1 VKRLRFAAAL
11 ALGLAAISI
20 APKADAIIVERV
32 VAVVGDRPI
41 LLSEL
46 RGRAKPNLLRL
57 MAQKVDANFH
67 AAAETEIYKE
77 FLTRMI
83 DERLEE
89 VAADRAHLSVA
100 PEDIDSAIER
110 IAANAHVR
118 PHDVVL
124 EVRRQGLSEQD
135 FRDELRR
142 QILDGKL
149 VELRVRPRVRV
160 SDQDS
165 RAAYQ
170 RYRQE
175 MLDQHPVDLRIL
187 ALRMT
192 NDSAARTALANQI
205 VEEARHGTDFCKLVA
220 LYTEDTETKAT
231 CGSRGPQPMAALV
244 PQMQEAI
251 KGMKA
256 NDISDPMVV
265 TSPGAGEALVIVQL
279 LSEPQVPAY
288 EQVKNEMW
296 QRAMLDGIERQR
308 KLWLQE
314 LRRGVYI
321 DVRL

>member
-1 VKRLRFAAAL
+1 VKRLRYAVAL
-11 ALGLAAISI
+11 ALGIATVGV

-57 MAQKVDANFH
+57 IAQKVDPNFH

-165 RAAYQ
+165 RAAYA

-192 NDSAARTALANQI
+192 NDAAARTALANQI
-205 VEEARHGTDFCKLVA
+205 VEQARHGTDFCKLVE

-244 PQMQEAI
+244 PQMQDAVKE
-251 KGMKA
+251 MKA
-256 NDISDPMVV
+256 NEISDPMVV
-265 TSPGAGEALVIVQL
+265 TSPGAGEAIVIVQL
-279 LSEPQVPAY
+279 LSAPQVPSF

-296 QRAMLDGIERQR
+296 QRAMMDGIERQR

>member
-1 VKRLRFAAAL
+1 MKRLRFAAAL
-11 ALGLAAISI
+11 ALGIAAVSV
-20 APKADAIIVERV
+20 APTADAIIVERV

-57 MAQKVDANFH
+57 MAQKVDPNFH

-100 PEDIDSAIER
+100 PEDIDAAIER

-118 PHDVVL
+118 PHDVIL

-175 MLDQHPVDLRIL
+175 IVDQHPVDLRIL
-187 ALRMT
+187 ALRLT
-192 NDSAARTALANQI
+192 SDAAARTALANQI
-205 VEEARHGTDFCKLVA
+205 VQQARHGADFCKLVA
-220 LYTEDTETKAT
+220 LYTEDTETKGT

-251 KGMKA
+251 KTMKP
-256 NDISDPMVV
+256 NEVSDPMVV
-265 TSPGAGEALVIVQL
+265 SSPGAGDAIVIVQL
-279 LSEPQVPAY
+279 LSEPQVPSFD
-288 EQVKNEMW
+288 QVKNEMW
-296 QRAMLDGIERQR
+296 QRAMMDGIERQR

>member
-1 VKRLRFAAAL
+1 VKRLRFAVAL
-11 ALGLAAISI
+11 ALGLAAVGV

-100 PEDIDSAIER
+100 PEDIDAAIER

-175 MLDQHPVDLRIL
+175 IVDQHPVDLRIL

-192 NDSAARTALANQI
+192 NDAAARTALANQI
-205 VEEARHGTDFCKLVA
+205 VEQARHGTDFCKLVE
-220 LYTEDTETKAT
+220 LYTEDTETKGT

-251 KGMKA
+251 KDMKA
-256 NDISDPMVV
+256 NQISDPMVV
-265 TSPGAGEALVIVQL
+265 ASPGAGEAIVIVQL
-279 LSEPQVPAY
+279 LSEPQVPAF
-288 EQVKNEMW
+288 ETVKNEMW
-296 QRAMLDGIERQR
+296 QRAMMDGVERQR

>member
-1 VKRLRFAAAL
+1 MKRLRFAAAL
-11 ALGLAAISI
+11 ALGLAAVSV

-41 LLSEL
+41 LLTEL

-100 PEDIDSAIER
+100 PEDIDAAIER

-118 PHDVVL
+118 PHDVIL

-160 SDQDS
+160 SEQDS

-175 MLDQHPVDLRIL
+175 MIDQHPVDIRIL

-192 NDSAARTALANQI
+192 SDGAARTALANQI
-205 VEEARHGTDFCKLVA
+205 VEQARHGTDFCKLVA

-251 KGMKA
+251 KDMKA
-256 NDISDPMVV
+256 NEISDPMVV
-265 TSPGAGEALVIVQL
+265 TSPGAGEAIVIVQL
-279 LSEPQVPAY
+279 LSEPQVPPF